1 MRRLSSTRIL
11 INGRRPTTPLPPTP
25 ATKSS
30 LLWLGVRP
38 WLDPFFP
45 PAADIH
51 MYHTYL
57 QMYHTYINKCCDLL
71 LIVLLVDSELRLS

>member
-57 QMYHTYINKCCDLL
+57 QMYHTYINTYMVEVEVETDLTHAGL
-71 LIVLLVDSELRLS
+71 G